1 MIRYPPVN
9 HKLPDLFKIIIASDH
24 ILERMKHEDKVVNLK
39 EYEIIKKDRLKYS
52 QAAEKYVQR
61 QKTGSDNSNLG

>member
-52 QAAEKYVQR
+52 QRAC
-61 QKTGSDNSNLG
+61 N